1 MEQYQ
6 KELKRT
12 HEIEEMKLNFF
23 TNVSHELRTPLMLI
37 ISPIQALLNKEN
49 DESKKK
55 ILDMIYRNAQRLL
68 EMVGQILDFRKMEK
82 NRQTLNLITGD
93 IAGYVRNITDSFQSF
108 GGKGIHLEY
117 HSPIESFNMAFDSD
131 KVRKIIGNLLSNAMK
146 YTQDGGRVDVT
157 LNILPKEDGNDKD
170 MLQITVADNG
180 PGISDEDKKHIF
192 ERFYMAHNV
201 ESPYGGTGVG
211 LNLAHDFAILHGGD
225 ITVAD
230 NKGGGTVFTVTL
242 PIRHDPSL
250 PMMGQ
255 QSHQQKGSTATM
267 ADNIAPVVSVET
279 ATRAPKSRLR
289 AIPWRKRRKANVSWR
304 YSLSTTAPTSSTS

>member
-1 MEQYQ
+1 
-6 KELKRT
+6 
-12 HEIEEMKLNFF
+12 MKLNFF

-108 GGKGIHLEY
+108 GGKDIHLEY
-117 HSPIESFNMAFDSD
+117 HSPIESFNMVFDSD

-180 PGISDEDKKHIF
+180 PVSAMRTKSISSRGSIWHIMW
-192 ERFYMAHNV
+192 RV
-201 ESPYGGTGVG
+201 
-211 LNLAHDFAILHGGD
+211 L
-225 ITVAD
+225 
-230 NKGGGTVFTVTL
+230 
-242 PIRHDPSL
+242 
-250 PMMGQ
+250 
-255 QSHQQKGSTATM
+255 TAEL
-267 ADNIAPVVSVET
+267 V
-279 ATRAPKSRLR
+279 
-289 AIPWRKRRKANVSWR
+289 
-304 YSLSTTAPTSSTS
+304 